1 MAADNRD
8 VDSSTRAYM
17 TRFGVDWQSEAFRED
32 YFARRDFWSTV
43 QGNGM
48 LPEGVLYEMAFRNS
62 AVGKEWFAK
71 WAALLLAGIPSHS
84 PPQETKK
91 GGKAA

>member
-32 YFARRDFWSTV
+32 YFEHRDLWSSV
-43 QGNGM
+43 HGNGM
-48 LPEGVLYEMAFRNS
+48 MPDAVLFEMAFRHRPNQES
-62 AVGKEWFAK
+62 PAK
-71 WAALLLAGIPSHS
+71 
-84 PPQETKK
+84 ETKK